1 LDCFDSL
8 GSYLNAVRAYM
19 PKAQHKSVLGV
30 AQVMGENLA
39 DALSKTANV
48 LHWLGKYDSANALI
62 LLSRLLR
69 AHKIEN
75 LDDFEKFVVAAEG
88 A

>member
-1 LDCFDSL
+1 
-8 GSYLNAVRAYM
+8 M
-19 PKAQHKSVLGV
+19 K
-30 AQVMGENLA
+30 ENLA
-39 DALSKTANV
+39 DMLSKTADV

-75 LDDFEKFVVAAEG
+75 LDQLEKLVVDQEDTIHSRSTSDPK
-88 A
+88 

>member
-1 LDCFDSL
+1 
-8 GSYLNAVRAYM
+8 M
-19 PKAQHKSVLGV
+19 Q
-30 AQVMGENLA
+30 ENLA
-39 DALSKTANV
+39 DVLLKTADV

-75 LDDFEKFVVAAEG
+75 LDQLERLVVDQEANV
-88 A
+88 